1 MELNKILEQRKS
13 CKDFSNDK
21 IPADVIEK
29 IIKAGNLSPIGMG
42 KPENLHLTIINSK
55 ETLDKIDKSAAII
68 FKQPD
73 SHPLYNAP
81 VLIVISAYDINDRSR
96 MTYGCTAGCIA
107 ENMILE
113 AVDMGIGTV
122 CMTGIIRAINKNES
136 VFASLKL
143 PEGFTPIFSVAF
155 GYPSNTDDTVRPSNA
170 EKIKKNYV

>member
-13 CKDFSNDK
+13 CKDFSSDK
-21 IPADVIEK
+21 VPADIIEN
-29 IIKAGNLSPIGMG
+29 IIKAGNLSPIGTG
-42 KPENLHLTIINSK
+42 KPENIHLTIINSK
-55 ETLDKIDKSAAII
+55 EILDEIDKSAAII

-107 ENMILE
+107 ENMMLE
-113 AVDMGIGTV
+113 AVNLGVGAV
-122 CMTGIIRAINKNES
+122 CMTGIIRAINNNKS
-136 VFASLKL
+136 IFASLNL
-143 PEGFTPIFSVAF
+143 PEGFAPIFSVAF
-155 GYPSNTDDTVRPSNA
+155 GYPANIDDTVISFDA